1 MTHKNMTINQYKS
14 VYSTIKLCEVC
25 SGLGTNTQDTKCIK
39 ICNCPANHGVCFTR
53 INIVK
58 TKF

>member
-25 SGLGTNTQDTKCIK
+25 SG
-39 ICNCPANHGVCFTR
+39 HE
-53 INIVK
+53 
-58 TKF
+58 